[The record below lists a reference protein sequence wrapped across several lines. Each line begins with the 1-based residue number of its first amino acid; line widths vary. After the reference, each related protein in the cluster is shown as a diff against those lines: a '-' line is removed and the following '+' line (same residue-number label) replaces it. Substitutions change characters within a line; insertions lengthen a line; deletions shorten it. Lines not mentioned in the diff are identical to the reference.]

1 MSSDRRSEA
10 RVGLASTFRPL
21 IDDRGRCIR
30 RLRPGD
36 LKRAARSENPKLA
49 LLANRLRAAMKS
61 EGRRYTPDRVILTLL
76 LIVGVFVAYGIIGG
90 LMIGRMGV
98 AGSLIGLTVFVVLV
112 VVASKGYQIYVVRG
126 ALGQIARTAVAEGV
140 CGSCA
145 FSLEGTPADADG
157 AVTCPECGAGWNA
170 DRIVAPFWSRPAMP
184 VLRPSVLAWLAPGVR
199 AASALFAPD
208 DRGRYVPCP
217 DSRLLRVRRDLIG
230 EIPADERQEL
240 VRSMRRVGRWWRV
253 GLMLLLSWMPA
264 GMLYF
269 VWRIWTEDPMAG
281 VWFFLILALPVLVGV
296 LMVPLS
302 SAFGGPHR
310 TARVAVRHGRC
321 GSCLERLDDA
331 PADDRGRAV
340 CTRCGAAWLTGPATR
355 AAS

>member
-1 MSSDRRSEA
+1 MSRELPSEG
-10 RVGLASTFRPL
+10 RVGFASTFRPL
-21 IDDRGRCIR
+21 LDDRGRRIR
-30 RLRPGD
+30 RLRPAD
-36 LKRAARSENPKLA
+36 LKRAARSENPRLA
-49 LLANRLRAAMKS
+49 LLANRLSAAMKS
-61 EGRRYTPDRVILTLL
+61 EGRRYTPDRVVLTVVLV
-76 LIVGVFVAYGIIGG
+76 IGVFVAYGVIGG
-90 LMIGRMGV
+90 LLIGRMGA
-98 AGSLIGLTVFVVLV
+98 AGSLIGLTVFVGLV
-112 VVASKGYQIYVVRG
+112 VAASKLYQVYVVRG
-126 ALGQIARTAVAEGV
+126 ALGQLARTAVAEGV

-157 AVTCPECGAGWNA
+157 AVTCPECGAGWDA
-170 DRIVAPFWSRPAMP
+170 DRVVAPFWSRPAMP
-184 VLRPSVLAWLAPGVR
+184 VLRTSVLAWLAPGVR

-230 EIPADERQEL
+230 EIPAEERRAL
-240 VRSMRRVGRWWRV
+240 VRAMRRVGRWWRV

-264 GMLYF
+264 GLLYF
-269 VWRIWTEDPMAG
+269 AWRIWVEDPMAG
-281 VWFFLILALPVLVGV
+281 FWFFLILVLPVLVGV

-321 GSCLERLDDA
+321 GSCLARLDEA
-331 PADDRGRAV
+331 AADDRGRAV
-340 CTRCGAAWLTGPATR
+340 CGRCGAAWLNDPATR